1 MTNEQNRFKEQ
12 IARYQAEKEKTDQF
26 IEELQGNLYKAEC
39 QASQVN
45 ELNKL
50 SAEKISKL
58 EKDIENLQNKMTTVE
73 AESREVINV
82 TSQRLQ
88 QQATEHEAALAQ

>member
-58 EKDIENLQNKMTTVE
+58 EKDIENLQNKITTVE